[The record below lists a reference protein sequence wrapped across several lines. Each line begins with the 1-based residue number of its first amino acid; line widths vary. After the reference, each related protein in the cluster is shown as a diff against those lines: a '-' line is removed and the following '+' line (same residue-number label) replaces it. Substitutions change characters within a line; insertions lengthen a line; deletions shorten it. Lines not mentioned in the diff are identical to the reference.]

1 MTITIKPTPYPFAGA
16 GHSMGWKCIRCAQ
29 PRPILGSRQVRYKGL
44 KVKVCA
50 PCVAEMEAA

>member
-1 MTITIKPTPYPFAGA
+1 MTITIKTAPYPFAGA

-50 PCVAEMEAA
+50 PCVAEMTPA